1 MEQAQKNNV
10 VQMNAGNREIELI
23 DYSLEAFAETTLAE
37 KIELLVGLAEGIY
50 PSETHWPLFWK
61 VFQGLSTTPDYP
73 CDRDVIAKTLIKAY
87 QRLAPDQQY
96 VICDFYF
103 APQMQ
108 RVLGWWVAD
117 WQKQVLNLIVNMPSQ
132 IWDFKAAQVRE
143 RENMEFTQLDDA
155 RNARKKNKV
164 KPLEQLLLET

>member
-1 MEQAQKNNV
+1 
-10 VQMNAGNREIELI
+10 
-23 DYSLEAFAETTLAE
+23 
-37 KIELLVGLAEGIY
+37 
-50 PSETHWPLFWK
+50 
-61 VFQGLSTTPDYP
+61 
-73 CDRDVIAKTLIKAY
+73 
-87 QRLAPDQQY
+87 
-96 VICDFYF
+96 
-103 APQMQ
+103 MQ

-132 IWDFKAAQVRE
+132 IWDFNAAQVRE

>member
-1 MEQAQKNNV
+1 
-10 VQMNAGNREIELI
+10 
-23 DYSLEAFAETTLAE
+23 
-37 KIELLVGLAEGIY
+37 
-50 PSETHWPLFWK
+50 
-61 VFQGLSTTPDYP
+61 
-73 CDRDVIAKTLIKAY
+73 
-87 QRLAPDQQY
+87 
-96 VICDFYF
+96 
-103 APQMQ
+103 MQ